1 MSRGATSEPSAEV
14 TINEIFYRP
23 IAAESEAEPVAE
35 EFLELFNSGRNTID
49 LEDWAL
55 TRGVDFVF
63 PSVELASGEYLAVAA
78 DVEAFTSRHPEVSA
92 VVGGWIAQFVPDII
106 IVEDYRTATRKGRN
120 TKSIIRAIENV
131 AKNTSAGICVVD
143 RKQMF
148 KNNIDEARQFA
159 QQYPELKAWVP
170 DRPKLWESEPRNII
184 YFEALA
190 LAKQALGDGNE

>member
-1 MSRGATSEPSAEV
+1 MASNTPAVLS
-14 TINEIFYRP
+14 
-23 IAAESEAEPVAE
+23 IAAR
-35 EFLELFNSGRNTID
+35 SGRI
-49 LEDWAL
+49 AY
-55 TRGVDFVF
+55 VF
-63 PSVELASGEYLAVAA
+63 FDGSELKAWS
-78 DVEAFTSRHPEVSA
+78 TSRKGSKNARTASA
-92 VVGGWIAQFVPDII
+92 VVGGWIAEFVPDII

-120 TKSIIRAIENV
+120 TKAIIRAIENV

-190 LAKQALGDGNE
+190 LAKQALGGGSE

>member
-1 MSRGATSEPSAEV
+1 MASNTPAVLS
-14 TINEIFYRP
+14 
-23 IAAESEAEPVAE
+23 IAAR
-35 EFLELFNSGRNTID
+35 SGRI
-49 LEDWAL
+49 AY
-55 TRGVDFVF
+55 VF
-63 PSVELASGEYLAVAA
+63 FDGSELKAWS
-78 DVEAFTSRHPEVSA
+78 TSRKGSKNARAASA

-120 TKSIIRAIENV
+120 TKAIIRTIEKV

-148 KNNIDEARQFA
+148 RNNIDEARQFA

-190 LAKQALGDGNE
+190 LAKQALGNNND